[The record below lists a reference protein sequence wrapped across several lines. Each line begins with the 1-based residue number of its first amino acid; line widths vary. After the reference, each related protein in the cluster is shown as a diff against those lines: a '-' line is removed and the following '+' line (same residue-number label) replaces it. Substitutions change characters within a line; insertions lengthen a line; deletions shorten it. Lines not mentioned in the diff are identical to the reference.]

1 MKMNNW
7 VRLIFIFTAIL
18 YFTSLPLFAHND
30 AGGTK
35 GGNFFLFGPNQ
46 MSFGEEKIFSYKH
59 NGKNIYCGWDFIPWP
74 LKKIY
79 KSSSTK
85 PYVHLENATPKKIKE
100 AYEKYPN
107 VFKEIPDSVLIFCR
121 LQIDNSDT
129 STYSAFGVPRF
140 LHLKDGKGRVK
151 FKTVVISEQF
161 PIEPGKELYMTGSI
175 NIDWRHPEKSKVKAK
190 MQVRK
195 RKD

>member
-7 VRLIFIFTAIL
+7 VKLIFIFTAIL

-35 GGNFFLFGPNQ
+35 GGIFFLFGPNQ

-59 NGKNIYCGWDFIPWP
+59 NGKNLYCGWDFIPWP

-121 LQIDNSDT
+121 LQIDDSDT

-140 LHLKDGKGRVK
+140 LHLKEGKGRVK

-161 PIEPGKELYMTGSI
+161 PVEPGKELYMTGSI